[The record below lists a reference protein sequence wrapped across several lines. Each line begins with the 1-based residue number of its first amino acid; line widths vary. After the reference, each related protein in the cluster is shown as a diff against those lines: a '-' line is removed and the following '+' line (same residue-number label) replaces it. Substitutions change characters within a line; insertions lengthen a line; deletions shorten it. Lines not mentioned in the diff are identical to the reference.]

1 MWQYLGFFFFLM
13 CTPWLG
19 SCIFKTISWRNNS
32 GSSEVLA
39 TSYWQWR
46 KITNNLDA
54 DNKGHWLNFSHTYN
68 VIHCSL

>member
-39 TSYWQWR
+39 TSLLAMEENY
-46 KITNNLDA
+46 K
-54 DNKGHWLNFSHTYN
+54 
-68 VIHCSL
+68 